1 MKKMILILSIVM
13 SLAFVNNVNAQQKFG
28 HVNTQELFEKMPEV
42 AALQGELTRKSK
54 EYQTRIQTFYTQ
66 YQNLATDIQNN
77 GPTYTQMVVEQKY
90 KDAAALEQKITSL
103 ETEAQK
109 ELANYEQSRLAPIEK
124 KAFDAIQRVA
134 NANAYTYVFDGS
146 LGVLIVKPDSDNITN
161 LVKIELGI

>member
-1 MKKMILILSIVM
+1 MILILSIVM

>member
-1 MKKMILILSIVM
+1 MKKMILALSIVM
-13 SLAFVNNVNAQQKFG
+13 SLVFVNNVNAQQKFG
-28 HVNTQELFEKMPEV
+28 HVNTQVLFEKMPEV

-54 EYQTRIQTFYTQ
+54 EYQTRMQTFYTQ

-77 GPTYTQMVVEQKY
+77 GPTYSQMVVEQKY

-124 KAFDAIQRVA
+124 KAFDAITIVA
-134 NANAYTYVFDGS
+134 NANGYTYVFDGS
-146 LGVLIVKPDSDNITN
+146 LGVLIVKPDADDITN
-161 LVKIELGI
+161 LVKMELGI

>member
-1 MKKMILILSIVM
+1 MILMLSVIM

-134 NANAYTYVFDGS
+134 TANAYTYVFDGS

>member
-1 MKKMILILSIVM
+1 MKKMILALSIVM
-13 SLAFVNNVNAQQKFG
+13 SLVFVNNVNAQQKFG
-28 HVNTQELFEKMPEV
+28 HVNTQVLFEKMPEV

-66 YQNLATDIQNN
+66 YKNLATDIQNN
-77 GPTYTQMVVEQKY
+77 GPTYSQMVVEQKY

-124 KAFDAIQRVA
+124 KAFDAITIVA
-134 NANAYTYVFDGS
+134 NANGYTYVFDGS
-146 LGVLIVKPDSDNITN
+146 LGVLIVKPDADDITN
-161 LVKIELGI
+161 LVKMELGI

>member
-1 MKKMILILSIVM
+1 MKKMILMLSVIM
-13 SLAFVNNVNAQQKFG
+13 SLAFVNNVNAQQRFG

-134 NANAYTYVFDGS
+134 TANAYTYVFDGS

>member
-1 MKKMILILSIVM
+1 MILALTIVM

-66 YQNLATDIQNN
+66 YQNLAKDIQDN
-77 GPTYTQMVVEQKY
+77 GATYTQMVVEQKY

-124 KAFDAIQRVA
+124 KAFDAIQRVSSA
-134 NANAYTYVFDGS
+134 NGYTYVFDGS
-146 LGVLIVKPDSDNITN
+146 LGVLIVKPDSDDITN
-161 LVKIELGI
+161 MVKMELGI

>member
-1 MKKMILILSIVM
+1 MILMLSVIM
-13 SLAFVNNVNAQQKFG
+13 SLAFVNNVNAQQRFG

-134 NANAYTYVFDGS
+134 TANAYTYVFDGS

>member
-1 MKKMILILSIVM
+1 MKKMILALSIVM
-13 SLAFVNNVNAQQKFG
+13 SLVFVNNVNAQQKFG
-28 HVNTQELFEKMPEV
+28 HVNTQVLFEKMPEV

-77 GPTYTQMVVEQKY
+77 GPTYSQMVVEQKY

-134 NANAYTYVFDGS
+134 TANAYTYVFDGS

>member
-1 MKKMILILSIVM
+1 M

-146 LGVLIVKPDSDNITN
+146 LVVLIVKPDSANITN

>member
-1 MKKMILILSIVM
+1 MKKMILALSIVM
-13 SLAFVNNVNAQQKFG
+13 SLVFVNNVNAQQKFG
-28 HVNTQELFEKMPEV
+28 HVNTQVLFEKMPEV

-77 GPTYTQMVVEQKY
+77 GPTYSQMVVEQKY

-124 KAFDAIQRVA
+124 KAFDAITIVA
-134 NANAYTYVFDGS
+134 NANGYTYVFDGS
-146 LGVLIVKPDSDNITN
+146 LGVLIVKPDADDITN
-161 LVKIELGI
+161 LVKMELGI